1 MQLKIKEK
9 NSKMQLKKNQLKD
22 DKKIYMALLKDGL
35 KELNESYRNSFNN
48 DWLIDWL
55 AGWLADW
62 LTYAGFLSIQFL
74 DSSPFPNT
82 VS

>member
-48 DWLIDWL
+48 D
-55 AGWLADW
+55 
-62 LTYAGFLSIQFL
+62 
-74 DSSPFPNT
+74 
-82 VS
+82 